1 MTLSI
6 DSLALQVELEQWP
19 LTEPFSIAGHTYTS
33 KEFVVV
39 RLQKEGHVGRGE
51 AAGVRYLNDDVR
63 SMARQIESVRR
74 SIEHRVSRES
84 LQQLLPPGGARN
96 VLDCA
101 LWDLEAKLL
110 GRNVWQLAALAA
122 PKPLVTTFTCGADE
136 PNVMAA
142 RARSYAGARAIK
154 LKLTGDPIDA
164 DRVLAV
170 REARSDVWISVDANQ
185 GFTRAFMERL
195 LPVLI
200 SANVA
205 MIEQPLPR
213 GADAQLEGFAS
224 PIPIMADE
232 SVQSLRDVAGMCGRF
247 DGINIKLDKC
257 GGLSEGLAMARAAH
271 ELGLKVMVGNMFGTS
286 LAMAPAFVL
295 GQLCSIVDLDGP
307 IFLQSDR
314 PHRVRYAEG
323 TIVCSPEVWGC

>member
-6 DSLALQVELEQWP
+6 GSLALQMEIEQWP
-19 LTEPFSIAGHTYTS
+19 LTQPFRIAGHTYTS
-33 KEFVVV
+33 KEFLVV
-39 RLQKEGHVGRGE
+39 RLEKDGQVGRGE
-51 AAGVRYLNDDVR
+51 AAGVRYLNDHA
-63 SMARQIESVRR
+63 SAMARQIESVRS
-74 SIEHRVSRES
+74 SIEHEVSRES

-96 VLDCA
+96 ALDCA

-110 GRNVWQLAALAA
+110 GRAVWEIAELDA

-136 PNVMAA
+136 PDVMAT

-170 REARSDVWISVDANQ
+170 REARNDVWISVDANQ
-185 GFTRAFMERL
+185 GFSRPFLEKL
-195 LPVLI
+195 LPLLVT
-200 SANVA
+200 ANVA

-213 GADAQLEGFAS
+213 GEEAQLDGFAS

-232 SVQSLRDVAGMCGRF
+232 SVQSLRDVADMRGRF

-257 GGLSEGLAMARAAH
+257 GGLSEGLAMAVAARK
-271 ELGLKVMVGNMFGTS
+271 LGLKVMVGNMFGTS

-307 IFLQSDR
+307 IFLQADR
-314 PHRVRYAEG
+314 ENRARYDQGA
-323 TIVCSPEVWGC
+323 IVCPSEVWGC